1 MVKQDASLDTTEIIT
16 ALQTYIESTNDAKT
30 LVQPAIQLFTDTP
43 VLEHAEEVFQRH
55 SNMFALLTVAFT
67 VA

>member
-1 MVKQDASLDTTEIIT
+1 MVKQDASLDTTDIIT

-43 VLEHAEEVFQRH
+43 VLEHAEEVL
-55 SNMFALLTVAFT
+55 NCYYDMCPLLTVILL